1 MNGAEIRILSVGT
14 ALPGPPVDNA
24 TLARRF
30 GMEPLWEQW
39 VDTFVGTST
48 RHLAVDLLTGEVR
61 SSLTALGELA
71 SRRAMDS
78 AGVAPSDIDL
88 VVLGTANPDML
99 MPATVNMVADRLGID
114 GVPTFQLQSGCAGAF
129 QALDVARKM
138 LAAGDGPRTALV
150 IAGDVCAKH
159 FDLTVDLKTLPPAEM
174 VNAVLFGDAAGAA
187 VLTADPVDGSVV
199 IRHVVNRVCG
209 LGRDPGQI
217 VEWFGM
223 ADRAAAKSAVR
234 EDYKAIE
241 HSVPVMAAEILDE
254 LLTRVGWAPADVDF
268 VLPPQLSGRMCERIM
283 ARLDLPHA
291 VEISCVAETGN
302 TGNALPF
309 LQLERALDKMSDGD
323 RVTGFAVESSKWI
336 KGGFA
341 MEKV

>member
-1 MNGAEIRILSVGT
+1 MNGADIRILSVGT

-39 VDTFVGTST
+39 VDVFVGTST
-48 RHLAVDLLTGEVR
+48 RHLAVDLDTGEVR
-61 SSLTALGELA
+61 SSLTELGELA
-71 SRRAMDS
+71 SRRAMDA
-78 AGVAPSDIDL
+78 AGVTSADIEL
-88 VVLGTANPDML
+88 IVLGTANPDML

-114 GVPTFQLQSGCAGAF
+114 GVPTYQLQSGCAGAF

-138 LAAGDGPRTALV
+138 LAADDGPRTALV

-187 VLTADPVDGSVV
+187 VLTADPVAGSVA

-209 LGRDPGQI
+209 LGRPPGQI

-223 ADRAAAKSAVR
+223 ADRASATAAVR

-241 HSVPVMAAEILDE
+241 HSVPAMAAEILDE
-254 LLTRVGWAPADVDF
+254 LLAKVGWASADVDF
-268 VLPPQLSGRMCERIM
+268 VLPPQLSGRMSERIM
-283 ARLDLPHA
+283 AELDVPNA

-309 LQLERALDKMSDGD
+309 LQLERALDKMSDDD
-323 RVTGFAVESSKWI
+323 RAAGFAVESSKWI

-341 MEKV
+341 LEKA